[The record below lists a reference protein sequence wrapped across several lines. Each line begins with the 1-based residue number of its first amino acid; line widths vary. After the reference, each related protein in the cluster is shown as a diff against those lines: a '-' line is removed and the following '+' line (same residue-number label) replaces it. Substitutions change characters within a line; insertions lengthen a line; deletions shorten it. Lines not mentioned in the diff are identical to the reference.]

1 MSLTERYAFR
11 RQLVDAVVRD
21 LVGPD
26 SEEEVLDDD
35 PVSRYASGVLYPQQ
49 SGTIDWSEDIDIADD
64 DDEGRAADPPVA
76 LANVLYPSS
85 MGMTFAVDSRATDTL
100 TIQIRAAR
108 YMPFE
113 PESEPSETLSA
124 DQDQIHRVQPR
135 RAGPRQRWRREPI
148 APDPIPLDISRPCAG
163 ESRTVAPGLDL
174 FYRVRKP
181 DASRAIAVTTILL
194 NTYAAPSQGTRSPY
208 SFFQPEIEVTA
219 PLVPDGPFIERP
231 KSRLVADDEDLRAYR
246 LLYRHAREFA
256 IGHGCSVRWELTH
269 TDSARARVIATTFTP
284 EYEVSMAESNPKIE
298 SSCLSMRQLI
308 EAPRDEVLPGLR
320 GLCDGYEGWI
330 RSRAE
335 ELAEL
340 DEKLRD
346 TARAHLRACEE
357 ACDRMR
363 HGVRLLE
370 KDEVALRAFRLAN
383 EAMLRQ
389 RARTTWLREGRQDPS
404 PDESRDHRWRP
415 FQLAFILL
423 CLEGLT
429 DAHSPDRALADL
441 LWFPTGGGKT
451 EAYLG
456 LIAYTVFLRRLRYPA
471 DGGGVVAL
479 MRYTLRLL
487 TIQQFER
494 ATLLICCC
502 EAMRRERTELGQEPI
517 SIGLW
522 VGQGATPNSLDNT
535 RVALNKLRAGGDPEE
550 GSPVQLQSC
559 PWCGHPLDH
568 RNYWIASERRR
579 LVISCRQQDCL
590 FSQQLPVFVVDEDLY
605 NQRPTLI
612 IATVDKFAGLPWK
625 EETGNLFNL
634 ALGARKA
641 QRPPE
646 LIIQD
651 ELHLISGPLGT
662 LVGLYETAVDALC
675 ARDGLRPK
683 VIASTATIRQARQQG
698 RALFNHDVRQFP
710 PPGLDARD
718 SYFAVDAPQEERG
731 TRMYVG
737 VMAPGTSH
745 TTLLVR
751 TYAALL
757 QNAQGLP
764 APDEV
769 KDPYWTLVGYFISL
783 RALGGARM
791 QVQDDVQDRMELL
804 ARKNGTTKRPIDER
818 IELTSREPSKN
829 IPDHLKRMALS
840 YPSPRALDVI
850 LATNMISVGVDIDR
864 LGLMAVMSQPHSTSE
879 YIQSTS
885 RVGRQ
890 YPGLVFALFN
900 AARSRDR
907 SHYES
912 FVAYHSTLYRQV
924 ESTSVTPFS
933 ARARDRGLHA
943 VVVALTRQLLR
954 DMRANNTAG
963 SLPAQRARLAAIR
976 DLIVDRVRQV
986 APDEVAATERH
997 IDALLDSWEFRA
1009 TGGQGL
1015 VYRADRD
1022 PSKALLVDAA
1032 SDEAGSEDA
1041 FPTLWSLRDVDR
1053 DSNLYLANLRL
1064 TR

>member
-1 MSLTERYAFR
+1 MSLAERYAFR
-11 RQLVDAVVRD
+11 RQLVDAVIAD
-21 LVGPD
+21 LVGPEFED
-26 SEEEVLDDD
+26 EVLDDD
-35 PVSRYASGVLYPQQ
+35 PLSRYASGVLYPQQ
-49 SGTIDWSEDIDIADD
+49 SGVIDPSEDIDPVD
-64 DDEGRAADPPVA
+64 DDEDGQASDPPVA
-76 LANVLYPSS
+76 LANMLYPSS
-85 MGMTFAVDSRATDTL
+85 MGMTFAVDSNLTSALIIRA
-100 TIQIRAAR
+100 RAAR
-108 YMPFE
+108 YVPLE
-113 PESEPSETLSA
+113 EEEEHEPSA
-124 DQDQIHRVQPR
+124 ARPVGQPR
-135 RAGPRQRWRREPI
+135 RAGPRQRWRRDPTESEPI
-148 APDPIPLDISRPCAG
+148 ELDISHPY
-163 ESRTVAPGLDL
+163 SGLYCSITSGLEL
-174 FYRVRKP
+174 FCRVRKA
-181 DASRAIAVTTILL
+181 DASGAVAVTAVLL
-194 NTYAAPSQGTRSPY
+194 NSHKAPSKGTRGPY
-208 SFFQPEIEVTA
+208 AFFQPEIVVTSHG
-219 PLVPDGPFIERP
+219 PQDGVFIERP
-231 KSRLVADDEDLRAYR
+231 KAQMVSDDSDLRAYR

-256 IGHGCSVRWELTH
+256 VGHGCSVRWNLAH
-269 TDSARARVIATTFTP
+269 ADSAHALLVATTFAP
-284 EYEVSMAESNPKIE
+284 EYEVNLADSNASIQSE
-298 SSCLSMRQLI
+298 CLSMRTLA
-308 EAPRDEVLPGLR
+308 EAPRDEVLPSLR
-320 GLCDGYEGWI
+320 GLCDGYEQWI
-330 RSRAE
+330 RTREVEARTLDAE
-335 ELAEL
+335 
-340 DEKLRD
+340 LRD
-346 TARAHLRACEE
+346 TARAHLSACED
-357 ACDRMR
+357 ACERMR
-363 HGVRLLE
+363 HGVALIA
-370 KDEVALRAFRLAN
+370 KDDTAWHAFQLAN

-389 RARTTWLREGRQDPS
+389 RSRTVWLREGRPTPS
-404 PDESRDHRWRP
+404 PDEGRDHRWRP

-423 CLEGLT
+423 CLVSLT
-429 DAHSPDRALADL
+429 DTTSPDRNLADL

-456 LIAYTVFLRRLRYPA
+456 LIAFTIFLRRLRYGE

-502 EAMRRERTELGQEPI
+502 EAMRREQTELGREPI

-522 VGQGATPNSLDNT
+522 VGQGATPNSLDDA
-535 RVALNKLRAGGDPEE
+535 RAALNKLRSGGDPET

-579 LVISCRQQDCL
+579 LVISCREKDCL
-590 FSQQLPVFVVDEDLY
+590 FGQQLPVFVVDEDLY

-625 EETGNLFNL
+625 DETANLFNL
-634 ALGARKA
+634 ATGARKA

-675 ARDGLRPK
+675 AQGGARPK
-683 VIASTATIRQARQQG
+683 VVASTATIRQARQQSI
-698 RALFNHDVRQFP
+698 ALFNHDVRQFP

-718 SYFAVDAPQEERG
+718 SYFAVEAPREERG

-745 TTLLVR
+745 TTLMVR

-757 QNAQGLP
+757 QSVQDLP
-764 APDEV
+764 GPDEV

-804 ARKNGTTKRPIDER
+804 ARARDTTKRPIDER
-818 IELTSREPSKN
+818 IELTSREPSKD
-829 IPDHLKRMALS
+829 IPEHLKHMAVS

-850 LATNMISVGVDIDR
+850 LATNMISVGMDIDR

-890 YPGLVFALFN
+890 YPGLVFILFN

-912 FVAYHSTLYRQV
+912 FVSYHSALYRQV

-943 VVVALTRQLLR
+943 VLVALTRQLIREL
-954 DMRANNTAG
+954 RANNTA
-963 SLPAQRARLAAIR
+963 SEISTQRAQLIAIR
-976 DLIVDRVRQV
+976 DMIVDRVRQI
-986 APDEVAATERH
+986 APEEATATEHH
-997 IDALLDSWEFRA
+997 IDALLAIWESRA
-1009 TGGQGL
+1009 AESRGL
-1015 VYRADRD
+1015 VYRSERD
-1022 PSKALLVDAA
+1022 PSNALLIDAA
-1032 SDEAGSEDA
+1032 AEETNTGDA

-1053 DSNLYLANLRL
+1053 NSNLYLAYLR